1 VVNTISGTLTPIH
14 TAGGRAERPIT
25 VGRYTYPLDVAFGR
39 GRMPA
44 VVLDTYSGQVTLVD
58 TRARRRLRRVK
69 VGRYPIAVA
78 IAP

>member
-1 VVNTISGTLTPIH
+1 MNTISGTLTPIS
-14 TAGGRAERPIT
+14 GGRAGRPIS
-25 VGRYTYPLDVAFGR
+25 VGRYTYPLDVAFGP

-58 TRARRRLRRVK
+58 THARRALRRVK
-69 VGRYPIAVA
+69 VGRYPVAVA